1 MTRARRRTAVAPA
14 PDASE
19 ITVAAVEWK
28 SNTIGPATM
37 IAAMCGAAQTAE
49 SHG

>member
-1 MTRARRRTAVAPA
+1 MTRTIPVGHAVPTASTAAPA
-14 PDASE
+14 PNASA

-37 IAAMCGAAQTAE
+37 IAASG
-49 SHG
+49 